1 MIQVDDKLNLILGN
15 SIRVND
21 FLSLKQFKLKEIS
34 AIGFSEYLYRVSN
47 VLRSVD
53 DFIKMFVDSPNYMD
67 LYQQKNQL
75 TPLDMQLM
83 VCGDDEYRKIFTS
96 SLEFVLDLPKDSIRV
111 EYDRLLYINLSSND
125 DVKLI
130 DKETFSE
137 IMYKL
142 KVVNGF
148 SERKSSDGED
158 PYDEKA
164 KEMLEKLRR
173 NREKVEQIK
182 AQEKTSSSSRDIAD
196 IISAVTAMSPSTNKL
211 NVLEYTLY
219 QLYDE
224 HSRLYAIEGYKMSVK
239 ASMFGGNEISDWGAP
254 Q

>member
-1 MIQVDDKLNLILGN
+1 MIQVDDKLNLILGKD
-15 SIRVND
+15 IRVND

-34 AIGFSEYLYRVSN
+34 NIGFGEYLFRVSN
-47 VLRSVD
+47 ILRDVD
-53 DFIKMFVDSPNYMD
+53 DFMKMFIDSPNYMD
-67 LYQQKNQL
+67 LYQQRNQL
-75 TPLDMQLM
+75 TALDMQLM
-83 VCGDDEYRKIFTS
+83 VCTDDEYRKMFTS
-96 SLEFVLDLPKDSIRV
+96 SLEFVLGLPEGCIEV
-111 EYDRLLYINLSSND
+111 EYDRLLYKNISSD
-125 DVKLI
+125 EDVKLI
-130 DKETFSE
+130 DKETFSI
-137 IMYKL
+137 IMN
-142 KVVNGF
+142 KVKVINGF
-148 SERKSSDGED
+148 AESKIDDDEN

-164 KEMLEKLRR
+164 KKMLEKLRR

-182 AQEKTSSSSRDIAD
+182 AKEKSDSSRDIAD

-239 ASMFGGNEISDWGAP
+239 ASMYGGNEISDWGAP

>member
-15 SIRVND
+15 SVRVND

-34 AIGFSEYLYRVSN
+34 TIGFSEYLYRVSN

-53 DFIKMFVDSPNYMD
+53 DFMKMFVDSPNYMD

-83 VCGDDEYRKIFTS
+83 VCGDNEYRKIFTS

-111 EYDRLLYINLSSND
+111 EYDRLLYINLSSDD

-137 IMYKL
+137 IMQKL
-142 KVVNGF
+142 KVINGF
-148 SERKSSDGED
+148 SERKSSDEEN

-173 NREKVEQIK
+173 NREKIEQIK
-182 AQEKTSSSSRDIAD
+182 AQEKTDSSRDISD

-211 NVLEYTLY
+211 NVSEYTLY

>member
-47 VLRSVD
+47 VLRDVD
-53 DFIKMFVDSPNYMD
+53 DFMKMFIDSPNYMD
-67 LYQQKNQL
+67 LYQQRNQL
-75 TPLDMQLM
+75 TALDMQLM
-83 VCGDDEYRKIFTS
+83 VCENDEYREMFTD
-96 SLEFVLDLPKDSIRV
+96 SLEFVLDLPKGSIEV
-111 EYDRLLYINLSSND
+111 EYDRLLYKNISSD
-125 DVKLI
+125 EDVKLI
-130 DKETFSE
+130 DKEIFSL
-137 IMYKL
+137 IMS
-142 KVVNGF
+142 KVKVINGF
-148 SERKSSDGED
+148 AEARAGDDEN

-164 KEMLEKLRR
+164 QKMLEKLRR

-182 AQEKTSSSSRDIAD
+182 AKEKTDSSRDIAD

-239 ASMFGGNEISDWGAP
+239 ASMYGGNEISDWGAP

>member
-15 SIRVND
+15 DIRVND

-34 AIGFSEYLYRVSN
+34 NIGFGEYLFRVSN
-47 VLRSVD
+47 ILRDVD
-53 DFIKMFVDSPNYMD
+53 DFMKMFIDSPNYMD
-67 LYQQKNQL
+67 LYQQRNQL
-75 TPLDMQLM
+75 TALDMQLM
-83 VCGDDEYRKIFTS
+83 VCTDDEYKKMFTS
-96 SLEFVLDLPKDSIRV
+96 SLEFVLGLPEGSIEV
-111 EYDRLLYINLSSND
+111 EYDRLLYKNISSD
-125 DVKLI
+125 EDVKLI
-130 DKETFSE
+130 DKETFST
-137 IMYKL
+137 IMN
-142 KVVNGF
+142 KVKVINGF
-148 SERKSSDGED
+148 AESKIDDDEN

-164 KEMLEKLRR
+164 KKMLEKLRR

-182 AQEKTSSSSRDIAD
+182 AKEKADSSRDIAD

-239 ASMFGGNEISDWGAP
+239 ASMYGGNEISDWGAP

>member
-15 SIRVND
+15 DIRIND
-21 FLSLKQFKLKEIS
+21 FLSLKQFKIKEIS

-47 VLRSVD
+47 ILRSVD
-53 DFIKMFVDSPNYMD
+53 DFMKMFMDSPNYME
-67 LYQQKNQL
+67 LYQRKNQL

-83 VCGDDEYRKIFTS
+83 VCGDEDYKKIFTS
-96 SLEFVLDLPKDSIRV
+96 SLEFVLNLPEGSIEV
-111 EYDRLLYINLSSND
+111 EYDRLLYKNLSSDD

-130 DKETFSE
+130 DNDIFAK
-137 IMYKL
+137 IMNRL
-142 KVVNGF
+142 KIINGF
-148 SERKSSDGED
+148 ADAKSGDDEN

-164 KEMLEKLRR
+164 KAMLEKLRR
-173 NREKVEQIK
+173 NRKKVEQIK
-182 AQEKTSSSSRDIAD
+182 AKEKTDSSRDIAD

-211 NVLEYTLY
+211 TVSEYTLY

-224 HSRLYAIEGYKMSVK
+224 HSRLYVIEGYKMSVK
-239 ASMFGGNEISDWGAP
+239 ASMYGGNEITDWGTP

>member
-21 FLSLKQFKLKEIS
+21 FLSLKQFKLKEI
-34 AIGFSEYLYRVSN
+34 ANIGFSEYLFRVSN
-47 VLRSVD
+47 ILRDVD
-53 DFIKMFVDSPNYMD
+53 DFMKMFIDSPNYMD
-67 LYQQKNQL
+67 LYQQRNQL
-75 TPLDMQLM
+75 TALDMHLM
-83 VCGDDEYRKIFTS
+83 VCTDDEYKKFFTS
-96 SLEFVLDLPKDSIRV
+96 SLEFVLGLPEGSIEV
-111 EYDRLLYINLSSND
+111 EYDRLLYKNLSSNE

-130 DKETFSE
+130 DKETFST
-137 IMYKL
+137 IMS
-142 KVVNGF
+142 KVKVINGF
-148 SERKSSDGED
+148 AESKPDDDSN

-164 KEMLEKLRR
+164 KKMLEKLRR

-182 AQEKTSSSSRDIAD
+182 AKEKADSSRDIAD

-239 ASMFGGNEISDWGAP
+239 ASMYGGNEISDWGAP